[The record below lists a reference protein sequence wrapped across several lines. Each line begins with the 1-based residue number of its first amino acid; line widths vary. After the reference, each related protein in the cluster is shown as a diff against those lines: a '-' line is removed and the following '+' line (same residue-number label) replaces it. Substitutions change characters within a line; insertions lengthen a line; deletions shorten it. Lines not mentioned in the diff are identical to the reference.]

1 LVFRELIVGTNIL
14 SLALLDVAEE
24 HNRFI
29 NILDL
34 SVDSLVEFSI
44 AFT

>member
-1 LVFRELIVGTNIL
+1 MGTDIL

-29 NILDL
+29 DILDL
-34 SVDSLVEFSI
+34 SVDCLFKFSLT
-44 AFT
+44 FT